1 MSTTTVVPTELWL
14 FTTAFPY
21 GSGESYLEQ
30 ELPVLAERFRRVVVV
45 PLNERGLLRALPPN
59 VDVLHW
65 PTDPG
70 RPASV
75 GSMLRRPGLFLQL
88 LRGARGPG
96 PRPMPWRDA
105 FSLARQVLAR
115 VDVLRARLLADR
127 APDDVL
133 LYAYWMFDQA
143 AMVAAMHALD
153 ARWRAVARVH
163 GFDLYP
169 ERSPWGHF
177 PFRAFTLQHLQ
188 RIFTSSAAGL
198 KVMQQRHPELAGRF
212 FLARLGT
219 TDHGAGPW
227 EPAPALRVVSCSNLI
242 PLKRVDLLIEAL
254 RLTTTAVEWTH
265 YGGGPEQERLRAL
278 SATLPPHVQCQ
289 WKGAVAN
296 REVLKHYRTQPVD
309 LFVHLSS
316 TEGGVPVALQEAAS
330 FGIPLL
336 AADVGGVGE
345 IVGPTTGI
353 LLPSEPSATQV
364 ATELDRFRQGPFA
377 TSEARLQVR
386 EQWSASYQGPANFGH
401 FCDLLLGA

>member
-1 MSTTTVVPTELWL
+1 MSIAPTELWL

-45 PLNERGLLRALPPN
+45 PLNDRGPLRAVPQN

-65 PTDPG
+65 PIDPG
-70 RPASV
+70 ATDSVASL
-75 GSMLRRPGLFLQL
+75 LRCPGLFLQV
-88 LRGARGPG
+88 LRGARGAG

-105 FSLARQVLAR
+105 LSLTRQVLAR
-115 VDVLRARLLADR
+115 VRLLRERLLVDR
-127 APDDVL
+127 APEDVL

-153 ARWRAVARVH
+153 PRWRAVARVH

-227 EPAPALRVVSCSNLI
+227 APAAVLRIVSCSNLV

-254 RLTTTAVEWTH
+254 RLTTDPVEWTH
-265 YGGGPEQERLRAL
+265 FGGGPEQERLRAL
-278 SATLPPHVQCQ
+278 IATLPPHVQCQ

-296 REVLKHYRTQPVD
+296 REVLKHYRTRPVD

-336 AADVGGVGE
+336 AADVGGVRE

-353 LLPSEPSATQV
+353 LLPAEPSAAHV
-364 ATELDRFRQGPFA
+364 AAELDRFRQSPFA
-377 TSEARLQVR
+377 SSEARLQVR
-386 EQWSASYQGPANFGH
+386 EAWSASYRAPANFGH